1 MSTAK
6 PYPAPGCPAPPD
18 TAPQVDGYLTA
29 AELATAARINAQ
41 VAERLRAVVIALI
54 EEYAPRAPQSIKNE
68 AAIRFA
74 GYLSQAPSGSI
85 QKLDIKGIVIE
96 FRQAPPASAFQL
108 SGAKA
113 LLTRWKIRRAGAIG

>member
-1 MSTAK
+1 MSDTAK

-18 TAPQVDGYLTA
+18 TAAQGYLTA

-54 EEYAPRAPQSIKNE
+54 EEYAPRAPQAIKNE

-74 GYLSQAPSGSI
+74 GYISQAPSGSI
-85 QKLDIKGIVIE
+85 QKLDLKGIAVE

-108 SGAKA
+108 CGAKA
-113 LLTRWKIRRAGAIG
+113 LLTRWKVRRGGAIG